1 VEARQTLTGS
11 SFPKALI
18 VVLAICATVA
28 LAAMGAAASKSFGVS
43 GTSVRSVG
51 HPAAGTVLRQDNPV
65 QSVGHSAAGTVLRQD
80 NPVQSSSISA
90 AVGTHLGRSS
100 GTQIE
105 DSNFG
110 FTATDGNGS
119 QSDLTRVLPTETQG
133 YNPGWDAKSVREG
146 HGA

>member
-1 VEARQTLTGS
+1 MEARQTLTGS

-18 VVLAICATVA
+18 VVLAVSATVA
-28 LAAMGAAASKSFGVS
+28 LAATGAAVSKSFGAS
-43 GTSVRSVG
+43 GASVPSVG

-65 QSVGHSAAGTVLRQD
+65 QSSNLIDRAAEDQSQLSAPA
-80 NPVQSSSISA
+80 
-90 AVGTHLGRSS
+90 GTHLGRSS
-100 GTQIE
+100 GTQQIE
-105 DSNFG
+105 DSSVG
-110 FTATDGNGS
+110 FTAGDGNGS